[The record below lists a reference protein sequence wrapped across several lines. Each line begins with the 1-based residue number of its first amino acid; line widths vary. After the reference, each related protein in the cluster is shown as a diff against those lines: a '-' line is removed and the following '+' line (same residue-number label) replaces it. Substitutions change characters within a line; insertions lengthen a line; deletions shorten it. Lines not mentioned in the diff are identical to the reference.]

1 VQRLSKLIAAAGLA
15 SRRKCEDLIRAGR
28 VRLDG
33 EVVTNLGTKADP
45 KRARIE
51 VDGKPIALEPLVYV
65 LLNKPR
71 GPLSAVS
78 DHRGRQTVVGLV
90 KGVSARLYP
99 AGRLD
104 ADTEGLLL
112 LTNDGEL
119 TYRLTHPRYGVEKV
133 YEAEVE
139 GRPTAETLRRLAR
152 GVMLEDGWS
161 GPARVRLLGR
171 SSSPAPRDR
180 KPTTWLE
187 LTIHS
192 GRKRQVRRMLKA
204 VGHPVVSL
212 RRTRM
217 GTLRLGDLPAGGWR
231 KLSRKEIADLWD
243 YIEKASSAAG
253 QTESSSAPKA

>member
-33 EVVTNLGTKADP
+33 EVVTNLGTRADP
-45 KRARIE
+45 KCARIE

-99 AGRLD
+99 VGRLD

-139 GRPTAETLRRLAR
+139 GRPTAETVLRLAH

-161 GPARVRLLGR
+161 GPARVRLLPLLRQCTTEATPGGR
-171 SSSPAPRDR
+171 
-180 KPTTWLE
+180 LE
-187 LTIHS
+187 VTIHS

-231 KLSRKEIADLWD
+231 KLSRKEIAELWD

-253 QTESSSAPKA
+253 QTESSSAPEA